1 MLGAALTLEELDR
14 DPHPALARVREHEP
28 VSWVSVLGGWLV
40 TRYELAA
47 HVMRDPGTFTVD
59 DPRFSTAQVVGPSM
73 LSLDGREHELHRA
86 AFAAPFRPGAV
97 RQRFATQTEAEARR
111 LVQEL
116 APVGAAE
123 LRRSFAGP
131 LAASIVTR
139 ALGMER
145 DETRAVLSWY
155 DAIVAAVTAITAG
168 GGVPDEGRRA
178 FAALSDRLGEVIA
191 DREHDSLLA
200 DAAARGTLSRD
211 QVVSNAA
218 VLLFG
223 GIETTEGMI
232 TNAILHLLERQDQLA
247 EVRRQPELIAPALE
261 ESLRFEPAAAV
272 VDRYAARDVQLGNN
286 AIARGDLVR
295 VSIAAA
301 NRDPAVFPEPNRFD
315 MRRNDAR
322 RHLAFA
328 HGPHV
333 CLGIHLARLEAQIG
347 LRCLF
352 DALPGLRL
360 DPGRLPQV
368 RGIVFRKPTTL
379 CALWRR

>member
-272 VDRYAARDVQLGNN
+272 VDRYAARDVQLGKN

>member
-1 MLGAALTLEELDR
+1 
-14 DPHPALARVREHEP
+14 
-28 VSWVSVLGGWLV
+28 
-40 TRYELAA
+40 
-47 HVMRDPGTFTVD
+47 MRDPGTFTVD

-155 DAIVAAVTAITAG
+155 AAIVAAVTAITAG